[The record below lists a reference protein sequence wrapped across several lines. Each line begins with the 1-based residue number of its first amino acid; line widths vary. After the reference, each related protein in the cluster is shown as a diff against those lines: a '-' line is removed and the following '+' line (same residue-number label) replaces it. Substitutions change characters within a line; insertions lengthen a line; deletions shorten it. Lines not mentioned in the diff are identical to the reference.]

1 MVDYQ
6 ILNPITTPKETRSKY
21 NVGDIYTNAARCLL
35 CGDFIRSKN
44 RHDFNTCSCGNISVD
59 GGSHYVRRSFAGA
72 RNTYRNIIEMYADIE
87 GDEYGAR
94 Y

>member
-6 ILNPITTPKETRSKY
+6 ILNPITTSKETRRKY

-35 CGDFIRSKN
+35 CGDLIRSKN

-59 GGSHYVRRSFAGA
+59 GGSWYVRRSFKEDVSSF
-72 RNTYRNIIEMYADIE
+72 RNVIEMYADIVGE
-87 GDEYGAR
+87 EYGER